1 MAGSVAAIRPPQPK
15 RKHRNVRPA
24 VKAALIAQNVAAG
37 VTAVAGVAASVANAQ
52 TGAVRAPKVSAVSA
66 ANVVSVIHAARANVA
81 NVQNAVRVQS
91 VQLKKVPSARIAGRD
106 KTVVRARNV
115 ASAPSRENRARHV
128 NHANHVSRV
137 SPANRV
143 KIAVS
148 ARSSNNARKAMPI
161 SSKMFRIVE
170 SAQVVKVNDAV
181 AAGAA
186 TGVNAESVL
195 SAAMRASRS
204 KTHSLTLPRKPIT
217 ANAHL

>member
-1 MAGSVAAIRPPQPK
+1 M
-15 RKHRNVRPA
+15 
-24 VKAALIAQNVAAG
+24 KAALIAQNVAAG
-37 VTAVAGVAASVANAQ
+37 VTAVAGVAASVVNAQ

-115 ASAPSRENRARHV
+115 ASAQSRENRASR
-128 NHANHVSRV
+128 VSRV

-204 KTHSLTLPRKPIT
+204 KTHSLMLPRKPIP

>member
-1 MAGSVAAIRPPQPK
+1 MAGSVAAIRPLQPK

-37 VTAVAGVAASVANAQ
+37 VTAVAGVAASVVNAQ
-52 TGAVRAPKVSAVSA
+52 TGAVRAPKVSA

-204 KTHSLTLPRKPIT
+204 KTHSLTLPRKPIP

>member
-1 MAGSVAAIRPPQPK
+1 M
-15 RKHRNVRPA
+15 
-24 VKAALIAQNVAAG
+24 KAALIAQNVAAG
-37 VTAVAGVAASVANAQ
+37 VTAVAGVAASVVNAQ
-52 TGAVRAPKVSAVSA
+52 TGAVRAPKVSA

-115 ASAPSRENRARHV
+115 ASAQSRENRARHV
-128 NHANHVSRV
+128 NHASRVSRV

-204 KTHSLTLPRKPIT
+204 KTHSLTLPRKPIP

>member
-1 MAGSVAAIRPPQPK
+1 M
-15 RKHRNVRPA
+15 
-24 VKAALIAQNVAAG
+24 KAALIAQNVAAG

-52 TGAVRAPKVSAVSA
+52 TGAVRAPKVSA

-128 NHANHVSRV
+128 NHASRVSRV

-195 SAAMRASRS
+195 SAAMRANRS
-204 KTHSLTLPRKPIT
+204 KTHSLTLPRKPIP